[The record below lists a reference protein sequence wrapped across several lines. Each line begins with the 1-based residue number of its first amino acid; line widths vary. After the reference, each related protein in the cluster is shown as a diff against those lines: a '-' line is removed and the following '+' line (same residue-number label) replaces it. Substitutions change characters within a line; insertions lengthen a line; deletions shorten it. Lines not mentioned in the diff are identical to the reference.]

1 MRLDGTAILGC
12 NNDMQRR
19 GVWCYEK
26 AVSCFCAVT
35 LLEMDEN
42 LRGFHLNLNEAARQE
57 LDCGQKCHK
66 RKGNMRMLKFQKG
79 NERAYMQW
87 HRPIVTTA

>member
-1 MRLDGTAILGC
+1 MIIVPLTLGTSDMNAHEKMSLCLGDWMRLDGTAILGC

-35 LLEMDEN
+35 LLKMDEN
-42 LRGFHLNLNEAARQE
+42 LRRFHLNLNGAARQ
-57 LDCGQKCHK
+57 
-66 RKGNMRMLKFQKG
+66 
-79 NERAYMQW
+79 
-87 HRPIVTTA
+87 